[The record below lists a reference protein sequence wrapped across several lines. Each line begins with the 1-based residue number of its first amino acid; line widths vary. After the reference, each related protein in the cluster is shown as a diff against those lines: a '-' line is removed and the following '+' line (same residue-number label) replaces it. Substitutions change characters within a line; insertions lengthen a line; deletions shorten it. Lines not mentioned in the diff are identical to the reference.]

1 MNPQKN
7 TTLWDR
13 LVGKDSEQPLE
24 ARIFHAVC
32 ILSVAALAFSVPFNL
47 LIQLKELAF
56 IMLVVC
62 LLVLIS
68 YYYSR
73 YKKKSHLNI
82 TLYGILSNLL
92 FAVNF
97 YYNSG
102 IDGPTLMIFIAS
114 LFLIMAVVPP
124 RQYTSWITLNIVLVL
139 MLLLVQF
146 KYPEL
151 ITYTYASAE
160 GRHADLFITYAMVVL
175 LIYAI
180 TKYIRHHY
188 NLEKRAVE
196 QKAFELEKSN
206 ETKNKLLSIIAH
218 DLRSPLNS
226 IQSYLEV
233 LSDAKLTQEEKKL
246 IETDLL
252 KKTQNTGQMLSNLLS
267 WTRAQMEG
275 VAVNLKTLNLADSL
289 KATIQIQEETAMKKG
304 IILKNDISGAL
315 EVRADV
321 DMLEIIIRNILNNSI
336 KFTQP
341 GGEISISAI
350 DDGTDIVITVC
361 DNGKGISKSQ
371 QGEIFSLKGKSSYG
385 TKNEKGA
392 GLGLVLCKE
401 FTEIQNGRIGFES
414 EPGKGTKFFV
424 HFKKPSFL
432 IV

>member
-1 MNPQKN
+1 
-7 TTLWDR
+7 
-13 LVGKDSEQPLE
+13 
-24 ARIFHAVC
+24 
-32 ILSVAALAFSVPFNL
+32 
-47 LIQLKELAF
+47 
-56 IMLVVC
+56 MLVVC